1 MKLTALGQQ
10 CINFLQFLDCVVNLQ
25 VMNASFLDVDESCLS
40 GYIAGCSSVLGRLD
54 ANAIEHP
61 LTLYQ
66 KVVAS
71 VRNNFQ
77 VSLDV

>member
-1 MKLTALGQQ
+1 M
-10 CINFLQFLDCVVNLQ
+10 Q
-25 VMNASFLDVDESCLS
+25 VTNASFMDIDASCLS
-40 GYIAGCSSVLGRLD
+40 GYIAGCSSVLGRLPAD
-54 ANAIEHP
+54 VGKSP

-77 VSLDV
+77 VGLNVTTIML

>member
-1 MKLTALGQQ
+1 
-10 CINFLQFLDCVVNLQ
+10 
-25 VMNASFLDVDESCLS
+25 MNASFMDVDELCLN
-40 GYIAGCSSVLGRLD
+40 GYIAGCSSVLGRLPTGTR
-54 ANAIEHP
+54 ECP

-77 VSLDV
+77 VRCYVLIKRHGVICVMLGAFMTV

>member
-1 MKLTALGQQ
+1 
-10 CINFLQFLDCVVNLQ
+10 V
-25 VMNASFLDVDESCLS
+25 SFLDVDESCLN
-40 GYIAGCSSVLGRLD
+40 GYIAGCSSVLGRLP
-54 ANAIEHP
+54 AGSVEHP

-77 VSLDV
+77 VTQTPCLLTQ

>member
-1 MKLTALGQQ
+1 
-10 CINFLQFLDCVVNLQ
+10 
-25 VMNASFLDVDESCLS
+25 MNASFLDVDESCLS
-40 GYIAGCSSVLGRLD
+40 GYIAGCSSVLGRLHAD
-54 ANAIEHP
+54 TVEYP

-77 VSLDV
+77 VRLDV

>member
-1 MKLTALGQQ
+1 MRSMPSPCGWF
-10 CINFLQFLDCVVNLQ
+10 IVCVVNLQ
-25 VMNASFLDVDESCLS
+25 IMSASFVDVDESCLN
-40 GYIAGCSSVLGRLD
+40 GYMAGCGSVVGRVPAD
-54 ANAIEHP
+54 TSECP

-77 VSLDV
+77 VRLYVLV

>member
-1 MKLTALGQQ
+1 
-10 CINFLQFLDCVVNLQ
+10 
-25 VMNASFLDVDESCLS
+25 MNASFLDVDESCLS
-40 GYIAGCSSVLGRLD
+40 GYIAGCGSVLGRLD
-54 ANAIEHP
+54 ASSVECP

-77 VSLDV
+77 VRFYV